1 MYLGALFIADMVF
14 SVGSVR
20 ETARR
25 LCFSASTVSGALRRL
40 ETELALKLV
49 ERASGELATLLASSK
64 VQKGL
69 QPILA
74 GMRQLSALM
83 KEPPAPGEYDQWAA
97 RLSLKIATIERFLE
111 VADQGSI
118 NRAARRL
125 RLGQPQLSL
134 QIANLEELFGCRLFA
149 RQAQGSVLTEAGQ
162 EIHAILA
169 AIAHAWDEMKAAADE
184 RFQRTARSVRI
195 GSIIPTGSES
205 WVARSLASLV
215 SRWNIGGNRNML
227 SLLLM
232 TADDL
237 REALRSGRI
246 DVAIVDSVFGLDA
259 FEHMELVSTDMVA
272 IAPIDSTEE
281 TFAALVENHPL
292 CVPSPRTG
300 IGNAATA
307 FGYDSRDRRRFRGRD
322 ITSADS
328 LPVIVDLVANHGYV
342 SFLGRVSALPI
353 SDKVRIVDPDEILPL
368 SYHLAHNGRKASV
381 EACRLIQQAV
391 RELVGE
397 TGTARRRLP
406 SRE

>member
-1 MYLGALFIADMVF
+1 MYLGALVIADMVF

-25 LCFSASTVSGALRRL
+25 LSFSASTVSGALRRL

-49 ERASGELATLLASSK
+49 ERATGELATLLASSK

-69 QPILA
+69 QPIL
-74 GMRQLSALM
+74 GCIRQLSALV
-83 KEPPAPGEYDQWAA
+83 KEPPAPQDYDQWAA
-97 RLSLKIATIERFLE
+97 RLPLKLATIERFLE

-149 RQAQGSVLTEAGQ
+149 RQAQGSMLTEAGR
-162 EIHAILA
+162 EVRAILA
-169 AIAHAWDEMKAAADE
+169 AIAQAWDEMKAAADE
-184 RFQRTARSVRI
+184 RFQRTARAVRI

-227 SLLLM
+227 SLMLM

-259 FEHMELVSTDMVA
+259 FEHMELVATDMVA
-272 IAPIDSTEE
+272 IAPPDSTEK
-281 TFAALVENHPL
+281 TFASLVENHPL

-353 SDKVRIVDPDEILPL
+353 ADKVRIVDPDETLPL

-381 EACRLIQQAV
+381 EACRLILQAV

-397 TGTARRRLP
+397 TETAPKRL
-406 SRE
+406 SS

>member
-1 MYLGALFIADMVF
+1 MYLGALVIADMVF

-25 LCFSASTVSGALRRL
+25 LSFSASTVSGALRRL

-69 QPILA
+69 QPIL
-74 GMRQLSALM
+74 GCIRQLSALV
-83 KEPPAPGEYDQWAA
+83 KEPPAPQDYDQWAA
-97 RLSLKIATIERFLE
+97 RLPLKLATIERFLE

-125 RLGQPQLSL
+125 RLGQPQLAR
-134 QIANLEELFGCRLFA
+134 QIANLEELVGCRLFA

-162 EIHAILA
+162 EVRAILA
-169 AIAHAWDEMKAAADE
+169 AIAQAWDEMKAAADE
-184 RFQRTARSVRI
+184 RFQRTARAVRI

-227 SLLLM
+227 SLMLM

-259 FEHMELVSTDMVA
+259 FEHMELVATDMVA
-272 IAPIDSTEE
+272 IAPPDSTEK

-353 SDKVRIVDPDEILPL
+353 ADKVRIVDPDETLPL

-381 EACRLIQQAV
+381 EACRLILQAV

-397 TGTARRRLP
+397 TETAPKRL
-406 SRE
+406 SS

>member
-1 MYLGALFIADMVF
+1 LYLGALFIADTVF
-14 SVGSVR
+14 SIGSVR

-25 LCFSASTVSGALRRL
+25 LSLSASTVSGALRRL
-40 ETELALKLV
+40 ETDLAMKLA
-49 ERASGELATLLASSK
+49 ERASGELATLLASAK
-64 VQKGL
+64 VKKGL

-74 GMRQLSALM
+74 GMRALSALT
-83 KEPPAPGEYDQWAA
+83 KAPPAPEDYAQWAA
-97 RLSLKIATIERFLE
+97 HLPLKIATIERFLE

-134 QIANLEELFGCRLFA
+134 QIANLEELFGCRLFE
-149 RQAQGSVLTEAGQ
+149 RQAQGSMLTDAGR
-162 EIHAILA
+162 EVHAILA
-169 AIAHAWDEMKAAADE
+169 GIAEAWDEMKVTSDE
-184 RFQRTARSVRI
+184 RFQRVAHAVRI

-215 SRWNIGGNRNML
+215 ARWNVSGNRNML

-259 FEHMELVSTDMVA
+259 FDHMELLATDMVA
-272 IAPIDSTEE
+272 IAPPGSREQTV
-281 TFAALVENHPL
+281 AALVENHPL
-292 CVPSPRTG
+292 CVPSSRTG
-300 IGNAATA
+300 IGNAAMA
-307 FGYDSRDRRRFRGRD
+307 FGYDSGDRRRFRGRD

-342 SFLGRVSALPI
+342 SFLGRVSAMPI
-353 SDKVRIVDPDEILPL
+353 ADKVRIVDPDEVLPL
-368 SYHLAHNGRKASV
+368 SYHLAHNGRKASID
-381 EACRLIQQAV
+381 ACRLIRQAV
-391 RELVGE
+391 RELVAE
-397 TGTARRRLP
+397 
-406 SRE
+406 